1 MVSPPFYSRG
11 SNRGVNLMPRQSLLC
26 FGIHSIVKCDM
37 ILKVV
42 RARELIPSHHTGVRE
57 LFPKA
62 QLRRFELNEIIG

>member
-1 MVSPPFYSRG
+1 
-11 SNRGVNLMPRQSLLC
+11 MPRQSLLC